1 MNITQGEWK
10 VYTDPRISDKE
21 FFIDLAHQPHEKINS
36 EIAVAY
42 KKEDARLIAAAPDM
56 YHALQ
61 TIIHGIERDC
71 SDFSGKEYFSFHKD
85 SPLADTLRKALAK
98 AEGK

>member
-56 YHALQ
+56 YQALRKVRANIGH
-61 TIIHGIERDC
+61 IIMTKPDALLVDEID
-71 SDFSGKEYFSFHKD
+71 
-85 SPLADTLRKALAK
+85 KALAK